1 MDARPPTESREE
13 TTRLLLER
21 TRAGLWVTLACVL
34 LFALGDLDV
43 SRSVLPRL
51 YAFKGGVVALIVAGL
66 FILGRTTQRW
76 VALTAAFLTVNGTYA
91 AIAATDVMAGH
102 LETTPLLAV
111 ACGMAAAALL
121 PWGLWPQLATAAFMC
136 AGNLWTLRLTGRP
149 LADLADPATSV
160 TGALGVS
167 VYAAYEFARYR
178 NERQRAEV
186 ALGERAQIES
196 FRGEVRLSTTGTLAL
211 DDRLRACSEAIVERL
226 DAAFARIWI
235 LDADAGVLELRA
247 SSGLYTHIDGA
258 HSRVPL
264 GQRKIGRI
272 AEEQRPHVTNA
283 VTEDEQVDREWARRE
298 GMVSFAG
305 YPLVAQDRVLGV
317 VAMFARHP
325 LTDATREALASVAE
339 EIAFSIERSH
349 AEEALAYWQ
358 TQLEDE
364 AEISAALARI
374 GQEMISSLDT
384 PVLLDRLCQVTAEV
398 LTCDYSATLL
408 WHAEGD
414 EYALVASHGL
424 DAAELRGPVGR
435 PVPRETASALF
446 SGTEPDDVAAGGT
459 ALPGGRQLCI
469 ALRRGKDMIGVLHA
483 GWRDGREVITAQRR
497 RIAEGLARA
506 ASMALA
512 NARLFEELERASRL
526 KSEFLSTMSHE
537 LRTPLNVIL
546 GYTEMARDPG
556 ADGERDGFLE
566 RIETAG
572 RDLLELIDDTLEIG
586 RIEAGRADVQL
597 ETVSLDGFWAELG
610 RVCAKL
616 PRRHEV
622 ALTWELAPAVVLV
635 TDPRKL
641 AIVVRNLV
649 GNALKFTERGEV
661 RAGVRAT
668 HEAVVLEVQD
678 TGVGIRP
685 EDREVIFEMFRQ
697 ADGSETRRFGGTG
710 LGLYIVRRFVQQIG
724 GSVSLDSEPGRGSVF
739 RVTLPLERA
748 VRPVSDAA

>member
-1 MDARPPTESREE
+1 MNARHPTEAREE
-13 TTRLLLER
+13 TTRLLVER
-21 TRAGLWVTLACVL
+21 TRAGLWVTLFCVV

-51 YAFKGGVVALIVAGL
+51 YAFKGVVIALIAVGL
-66 FILGRTTQRW
+66 VVLRRTTQRW
-76 VALTAAFLTVNGTYA
+76 VALSAALLTVNGTYA
-91 AIAATDVMAGH
+91 AIAATDVMAAH

-121 PWGLWPQLATAAFMC
+121 PWGVWPQLATAAFMC
-136 AGNLWTLRLTGRP
+136 AGNLWTLHLTGRP

-178 NERQRAEV
+178 GQRQRAEG
-186 ALGERAQIES
+186 ALGERARLES
-196 FRGEVRLSTTGTLAL
+196 FRAEVRLSTTGTSTLE
-211 DDRLRACSEAIVERL
+211 DRLLSCSEAIVQRL
-226 DAAFARIWI
+226 DAAFARIWL
-235 LDADAGVLELRA
+235 LDADAGVLELKA
-247 SSGLYTHIDGA
+247 SAGMYTHLDGA
-258 HSRVPL
+258 HSRVPM
-264 GQRKIGRI
+264 GQLKIGRI
-272 AEEQRPHVTNA
+272 AEEQRPHLTNE
-283 VTEDEQVDREWARRE
+283 VTEDPQVDREWARRE
-298 GMVSFAG
+298 GLVSFAG
-305 YPLVAQDRVLGV
+305 YPLVAQDRLLGV
-317 VAMFARHP
+317 VAMFARHA
-325 LTDATREALASVAE
+325 LTDATLEALASVAE

-398 LTCDYSATLL
+398 LGCDYSATLL
-408 WHAEGD
+408 WHPEGD
-414 EYALVASHGL
+414 EYALVAAHGL
-424 DAAELRGPVGR
+424 EVAERDGAVGR
-435 PVPRETASALF
+435 PVPRETVSALF
-446 SGTEPDDVAAGGT
+446 SGTEQDDVVEGGAAP
-459 ALPGGRQLCI
+459 AGGRQLCI

-483 GWRDGREVITAQRR
+483 GWRDGREMITAQRR
-497 RIAEGLARA
+497 RIAEGIARA

-537 LRTPLNVIL
+537 LRTPLNVML
-546 GYTEMARDPG
+546 GYTEMARDPT
-556 ADGERDGFLE
+556 ANGERDGFLE
-566 RIETAG
+566 RIDTAG
-572 RDLLELIDDTLEIG
+572 RDLLELIDSTLEIG
-586 RIEAGRADVQL
+586 RIEAGRTDVQL
-597 ETVSLDGFWAELG
+597 ETVSLSGFWSELG

-616 PRRHEV
+616 PRRREV
-622 ALTWELAPAVVLV
+622 ALAWEPAPPVALV

-641 AIVVRNLV
+641 AIVIRNLV
-649 GNALKFTERGEV
+649 GNALKFTEHGEV
-661 RAGVRAT
+661 RVGALCR
-668 HEAVVLEVQD
+668 HDAVILEVCD

-685 EDREVIFEMFRQ
+685 EDQEVIFEMFRQ
-697 ADGSETRRFGGTG
+697 ADGSDSRRFGGTG

-724 GSVSLDSEPGRGSVF
+724 GNVELDSEPGRGSVF